1 MKQRI
6 EKFYQEQ
13 VVMNICKQFSYN
25 NVHKIPRLQ
34 KIAIN
39 RGLGSS
45 ALNIVKVEFFL
56 LEIAKITRQRG
67 TITRTRTAI
76 AGFKIRKK
84 IPMGL
89 IITLRCKHMYAF
101 IDRLIHLALP
111 RIRDFYGLRPNS
123 FDGNG
128 NYSFGF
134 AEQLIFPEVCYDHVD
149 KLVGID
155 ISIVTTVSS
164 VNERFALLRAL
175 GIPFQNRT

>member
-1 MKQRI
+1 MKERI

-13 VVMNICKQFSYN
+13 VVTQICKQFCYN

-45 ALNIVKVEFFL
+45 ALNAARVESSL
-56 LEIAKITRQRG
+56 LEIAKITGQRG
-67 TITRTRTAI
+67 IITRTRASI

-84 IPMGL
+84 VPIG
-89 IITLRCKHMYAF
+89 IIVTLRCIRIYAF
-101 IDRLIHLALP
+101 IDRLVNLSLP
-111 RIRDFYGLRPNS
+111 RIRDFYGLRHNS
-123 FDGNG
+123 FDRNG
-128 NYSFGF
+128 NYSLGF

-155 ISIVTTVSS
+155 ISIVTTVAS
-164 VNERFALLRAL
+164 VNERSALLTAL
-175 GIPFQNRT
+175 GIPFRDSI